1 MRSAADA
8 SESWSETRQRATRS
22 GLGAFVLVFFA
33 VVILVGAIAL
43 SAADGLL
50 GWDVRFAYLPAAEA
64 VLDGQSPYPGLD
76 DPILEDQKG
85 YVYPPQLVLALVPFT
100 WLPVGVVAFLAT
112 LVLLVLVGLT
122 LWILGVRDVRCYAA
136 ALLWVPSISGLLL
149 GNVSIPLAFALAVL
163 WTYRDR
169 VWPPALALGLSVS
182 AKLVLWPMF
191 IWMLA
196 TRRLRASAA
205 AVAIGV
211 SVTLGAWAVIGFD
224 GLTGYPDL
232 VRRLSDI
239 QSENSYSL
247 VGMAATA
254 GLPPAVGHA
263 LTFIVGGGLLV
274 ACVVFARRADDPRS
288 FTCAV
293 AATLALSPIV
303 WLHYLVVLL
312 VPLAVAR
319 PRFSLI
325 WLLPILLWISPK
337 PGYAEGFQAFLP
349 ALAIG
354 ILLGVVLARPHAQV
368 RTEPAVP

>member
-8 SESWSETRQRATRS
+8 SESWSENRRHASRS

-64 VLDGQSPYPGLD
+64 VLDGHSPYPELD
-76 DPILEDQKG
+76 DPILQDQRG
-85 YVYPPQLVLALVPFT
+85 YVYPPQLVLVLVPLT

-112 LVLLVLVGLT
+112 LLLLVLVGLT
-122 LWILGVRDVRCYAA
+122 LWILDVRDVRCYAA
-136 ALLWVPSISGLLL
+136 ALLWVPTISGLLL

-163 WTYRDR
+163 WRYRDR
-169 VWPPALALGLSVS
+169 VWPPGLALGLSVS

-191 IWMLA
+191 VWMLA
-196 TRRLRASAA
+196 TRRFRAPAA

-211 SVTLGAWAVIGFD
+211 LVTLGAWAVIGFD

-254 GLPPAVGHA
+254 GLPAAVGHA

-274 ACVVFARRADDPRS
+274 ACVVFARRADDLRS

-312 VPLAVAR
+312 VPLAIAR

-325 WLLPILLWISPK
+325 WLLPILLWVSPK

-349 ALAIG
+349 ALAVA
-354 ILLGVVLARPHAQV
+354 ILLCVILARPQAQM
-368 RTEPAVP
+368 RTEPVAA